1 MGPFGR
7 LVIIYFLMGVA
18 VNIFAPAMISD
29 TQVTLGLN
37 ETESSAAYNTSE
49 MSVAEMSGSLPD
61 DPSAGSGVLPGGA
74 AILISGL
81 WAAYESIIL
90 FLSVMTWP
98 AIVLSGFGVIGVAIG
113 WTFTLMFMVALM
125 MFIRGVT

>member
-7 LVIIYFLMGVA
+7 LIIIYFFMGVA

-49 MSVAEMSGSLPD
+49 LGVAEMSGNLPD
-61 DPSAGSGVLPGGA
+61 DPSSSSGAMPSGGTF
-74 AILISGL
+74 LISGL
-81 WAAYESIIL
+81 AAVWSSIVL

-98 AIVLSGFGVIGVAIG
+98 AIIFGGYGITGIYIGIG
-113 WTFTLMFMVALM
+113 FTLMFMVALV